1 MITTI
6 PVGDQYSVV
15 INPIPAAACLHDP
28 IMAQAIMSLEC
39 VVLMHAAKLYIAN
52 VCESKE
58 PSVQSV
64 FHVTDSDDASASS
77 CIVILTVD
85 FGNFIAEI

>member
-15 INPIPAAACLHDP
+15 INPIPAAACLLDP

-39 VVLMHAAKLYIAN
+39 AVLLHDAKLHIAT
-52 VCESKE
+52 VCESKK
-58 PSVQSV
+58 PSGQSV
-64 FHVTDSDDASASS
+64 FHVTDSDASASS

-85 FGNFIAEI
+85 FANFIAEI